1 MSSAVT
7 GGLSIIIPAYNEA
20 LSIGRVINDL
30 QQEMTVLNL
39 PQYEIIVVDDGST
52 DETPKVLAQTPQVK
66 VVRHP
71 YNKGYGRSLKDGIE
85 AAQGQWLLFLD
96 GDGQHPVRYVKDFIA
111 FAGEYDLV
119 AGDRSGGKYV
129 RPTIR
134 KPGLWLLKT
143 VANYLVDY
151 KIPDLNCGYRLM
163 NKDIL
168 NNYVSFMPN
177 GYSFSTTS
185 TLAFLKDK
193 RSVKFLP
200 VEVEKRQKNSS
211 SAVKPKDMFTT
222 LMLIF
227 RLIMIFS
234 PLRIFF
240 PISLALGFVGIVFL
254 IVDLVN
260 FNVSKSTLLV
270 VITAMLVFF
279 FGLIADQIASL
290 RREIH
295 QIK

>member
-1 MSSAVT
+1 MSNVNE
-7 GGLSIIIPAYNEA
+7 GGLSIIIPAYNESA
-20 LSIGRVINDL
+20 SIGQVISGL
-30 QQEMTVLNL
+30 KQEMAALNL
-39 PQYEIIVVDDGST
+39 PRWEIVVVDDGST
-52 DETPKVLAQTPQVK
+52 DETSKMLSEFADVK

-85 AAQGQWLLFLD
+85 SAAYEWLIFLD
-96 GDGQHPVRYVKDFIA
+96 GDGQHPVRYIKDFIVY
-111 FAGEYDLV
+111 AGEYDLI

-134 KPGLWLLKT
+134 KPGLWLLKV

-151 KIPDLNCGYRLM
+151 KIPDLNCGFRLM
-163 NKDIL
+163 NKDVL
-168 NNYVSFMPN
+168 SNYVSFMPN

-193 RSVKFLP
+193 RSVRFVP

-211 SAVKPKDMFTT
+211 SAVRPKDMFTT

-240 PISLALGFVGIVFL
+240 PISLALGAVGVIFL
-254 IVDLVN
+254 IFDLIN